1 MVENHK
7 SKISIDAGINAQ
19 HLEAQHLEARIWSLL
34 VPHYEQDFNT
44 QVFCGYC
51 EQEIKV

>member
-1 MVENHK
+1 MVNENHT
-7 SKISIDAGINAQ
+7 IENGRIDAGINAQ
-19 HLEAQHLEARIWSLL
+19 HLEARMWSLL
-34 VPHYEQDFNT
+34 VPHDEQDFNT